1 MPHDLATLIVTALK
15 IVNQILDGFVTLG
28 VPQPLTLTGSEFVDA
43 LSQSAVAIAKAMAQL
58 AMNNP
63 IS

>member
-28 VPQPLTLTGSEFVDA
+28 APQPLTLTGSQFVNGLA
-43 LSQSAVAIAKAMAQL
+43 QGAVTIAHAMASL